1 MSRKKEKVLKH
12 EKNADFKERLGRLLL
27 IVFLLLNL
35 YILNTEKAYAS
46 FSQESTDQS
55 GDISEI
61 EEKIFHEKYE
71 KELLESRLTRLEEF
85 IFKTTSKN
93 ESYEQRIK
101 KIKDAFTSKENTN
114 KLPEQIKN
122 QTLDKTS
129 IENTEKEEPIV
140 IYDKSSNTGVIGAVN
155 QIENK
160 VFNMTFD
167 NLPFQSRV
175 SNLEDSI
182 LQTNE
187 AEKLRKKS
195 LMERVTYLL
204 EKTGLQTH
212 EQNNLKKDSQ
222 SPPRIRTYSIDPS
235 TGFLINE
242 ANSEIVKD
250 NYGNQIKVTIPRL
263 QAPIFNPPS
272 ANQFNPYPSLPSYPN
287 IKQPPGYPNQM
298 PPSIDLLLNQYGYN
312 QEPDY

>member
-1 MSRKKEKVLKH
+1 MSRKKEKVLRH
-12 EKNADFKERLGRLLL
+12 EKNEDFKKQLGRLLL

-35 YILNTEKAYAS
+35 YILNTEKVYAS

-101 KIKDAFTSKENTN
+101 KIKDAFTSKENAD

-122 QTLDKTS
+122 QALDKTS

-140 IYDKSSNTGVIGAVN
+140 IYDESSNTGVIGRVR

-212 EQNNLKKDSQ
+212 EQNNIKKDSQ
-222 SPPRIRTYSIDPS
+222 SPPQIKTYSIDPS

-242 ANSEIVKD
+242 ANGETVKD
-250 NYGNQIKVTIPRL
+250 NYGNQIKVNVPKL
-263 QAPIFNPPS
+263 QAPIFTPPS

-287 IKQPPGYPNQM
+287 IKQPPG
-298 PPSIDLLLNQYGYN
+298 
-312 QEPDY
+312 